1 MLVVLSFKLIL
12 CIVVNMTCRISGFQD
27 GRSFQLDL
35 LVMLNLR
42 VIKHL
47 FLLSCAIKEYVLEEN
62 STKKVFIQNKIKL

>member
-1 MLVVLSFKLIL
+1 
-12 CIVVNMTCRISGFQD
+12 
-27 GRSFQLDL
+27 
-35 LVMLNLR
+35 MLNLR